1 MLQLRLARIMNR
13 VDCIISALHYI
24 TLGRYLLIVIM
35 LLTTC
40 DNIVRLV
47 IKYLSYFLGYI
58 VFFSLTPTT

>member
-13 VDCIISALHYI
+13 VDCISTLHYI